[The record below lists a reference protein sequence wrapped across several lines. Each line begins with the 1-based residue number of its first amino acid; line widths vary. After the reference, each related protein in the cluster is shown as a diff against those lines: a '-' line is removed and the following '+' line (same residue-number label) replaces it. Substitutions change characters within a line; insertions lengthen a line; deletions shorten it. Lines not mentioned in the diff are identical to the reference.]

1 MPAGTLR
8 VVFDTNV
15 LLSLFVTADKLLS
28 SCGDAT
34 GWCSG
39 SGYCPP
45 TKHSRKSAPATR
57 RPETMPS
64 GHAHLEILAATPAA
78 PRPGMPPLLFI
89 HGAYTAAWCWQ
100 ERFLPWFAAQ
110 GFFAYALSLS
120 GHGGSRHRDERL
132 DGYSIDDYVQDV
144 VTAVAALPAPPV
156 LIGHSMGGF
165 VVQKYLELHTA
176 PAAVL
181 MCAVPPQGL
190 AGSAVSMF
198 LGKPHLLLDLNRL
211 TTGGHVALE
220 SLREALFAQ
229 PVPPED
235 LLRYHRLAQPESH
248 RALWDMMLFDLPRPA
263 RALDNLPNGRD
274 DLLVVGA
281 ALDMIIPASSVEMTA
296 RSYGVAA
303 RILPGLGHGLMLE
316 ADWRQPAQLV
326 ADWLGGR
333 CGS

>member
-1 MPAGTLR
+1 MSP
-8 VVFDTNV
+8 
-15 LLSLFVTADKLLS
+15 
-28 SCGDAT
+28 
-34 GWCSG
+34 
-39 SGYCPP
+39 
-45 TKHSRKSAPATR
+45 
-57 RPETMPS
+57 

-78 PRPGMPPLLFI
+78 PRPGLPPLLFI

-110 GFFAYALSLS
+110 GFFAYAASLS
-120 GHGGSRHRDERL
+120 GHGGSRRRDERL
-132 DGYSIDDYVQDV
+132 DAYSIDDYVQDV
-144 VTAVAALPAPPV
+144 AAVVAALPAPPV

-165 VVQKYLELHTA
+165 VVQKYLERHAA

-211 TTGGHVALE
+211 TAGGHVALD

-235 LLRYHRLAQPESH
+235 LLRYQRLAQPESH
-248 RALWDMMLFDLPRPA
+248 RAIWDMMLFNLPRTA
-263 RALDNLPNGRD
+263 QVLANLPAGRD
-274 DLLVVGA
+274 SLRVIGAERDL
-281 ALDMIIPASSVEMTA
+281 IIPPALVEMTA

-303 RILPGLGHGLMLE
+303 TIHRRIGHGLMLE
-316 ADWRQPAQLV
+316 RDWQIVAQDILDGLKV
-326 ADWLGGR
+326 RAEE
-333 CGS
+333 